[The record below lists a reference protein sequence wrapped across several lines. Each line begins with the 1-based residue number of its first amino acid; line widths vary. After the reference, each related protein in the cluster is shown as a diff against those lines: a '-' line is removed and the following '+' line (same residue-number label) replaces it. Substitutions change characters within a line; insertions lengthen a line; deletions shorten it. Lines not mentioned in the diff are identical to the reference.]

1 MFGLQLGDTRKTLL
15 CFSKKMNWV
24 HSDRVPL
31 VPGAASE
38 KWREWHKGAPLFSL
52 TAPDL
57 YERRVL
63 FWAPRLHLKPSG
75 VGHGFGYRSMICA
88 FHSGSH

>member
-1 MFGLQLGDTRKTLL
+1 
-15 CFSKKMNWV
+15 MNWV

-31 VPGAASE
+31 VPGPPPKNGANGTRVHPSSH
-38 KWREWHKGAPLFSL
+38 WRLQICTNVECS
-52 TAPDL
+52 
-57 YERRVL
+57 